1 MGILLG
7 GVAAL
12 GALLLL
18 AWAFSRMR
26 TEKAAQGLRMTLGV
40 AGVIAGALLTVRGLA
55 VVGVPLLGAALGL
68 LGTAWRG
75 GPKRARGAG
84 AGTRRSRSAP
94 MSRDDAREILGVSP
108 DADAHAIKAAYRDK
122 MKQAHP
128 DVGGSDEEAA
138 RVKQARDLLLGED

>member
-1 MGILLG
+1 MGVLFG

-26 TEKAAQGLRMTLGV
+26 TDKAAQGLRVTLGV
-40 AGVIAGALLTVRGLA
+40 AGLVAGALLTVRGLA
-55 VVGVPLLGAALGL
+55 VVGVPLIGAALGL

-75 GPKRARGAG
+75 GPRRARRPGAG
-84 AGTRRSRSAP
+84 RTGPRSAR
-94 MSRDDAREILGVSP
+94 MSLAEAREILGVSR
-108 DADAHAIKAAYRDK
+108 DADANTIKAAYREK

-128 DVGGSDEEAA
+128 DVGGSDQAAA
-138 RVKQARDLLLGED
+138 RVKQARDRLLGED